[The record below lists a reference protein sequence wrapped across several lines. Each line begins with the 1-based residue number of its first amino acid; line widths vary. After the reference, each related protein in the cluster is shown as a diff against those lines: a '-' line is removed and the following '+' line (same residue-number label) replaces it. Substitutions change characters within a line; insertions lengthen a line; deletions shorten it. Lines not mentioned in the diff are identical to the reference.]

1 MIIKNT
7 SVLHY
12 FLVIMTVVSRGIQKW
27 VDMPYKYILSLLS
40 MRFLC
45 KLEHITCRPVVVV
58 F

>member
-12 FLVIMTVVSRGIQKW
+12 FLVIMTVVPRDVQKW

-45 KLEHITCRPVVVV
+45 KLEHITCTVDL
-58 F
+58 